1 MIPRDPATFE
11 THSRGE
17 SLALEVDVLAGMAS
31 SLAATVILVILLF
44 RIYRDGRS
52 SWDAFRAS
60 LIALF
65 LGEVIM
71 GIGHAMSLKW
81 VIEGNTYTGGF
92 CTAQG
97 LMRQL
102 GNTYVAL
109 STIVIAVQT
118 FTTVWWLQYL
128 NRTISVIVNC
138 VTFVFVILWVGIG
151 FGIHTNPPEEYYA
164 VPTPY
169 WCWIGEDFFGE
180 RLGGEYIWYWIAL
193 FGSILLYIPL
203 FLLAF
208 DLIRTGTEW
217 YRPRAEIPRLRRARY
232 DGPNQNVEAPHRN
245 RRLWSTILYPIL
257 YCILVL
263 PLSIV
268 RWLDFG
274 GASTKAAATL
284 TVVAIFGLSGALNAM
299 LYAFTRTRFFQPV
312 GEREPHAAA
321 TAMAPLAG
329 EENQRSKFSSEVG

>member
-1 MIPRDPATFE
+1 
-11 THSRGE
+11 
-17 SLALEVDVLAGMAS
+17 
-31 SLAATVILVILLF
+31 
-44 RIYRDGRS
+44 
-52 SWDAFRAS
+52 
-60 LIALF
+60 
-65 LGEVIM
+65 M

-81 VIEGNTYTGGF
+81 IIEGRAYTGGF

-118 FTTVWWLQYL
+118 FAAVWWLQYL

-138 VTFVFVILWVGIG
+138 VTFIFMLLWVGIG
-151 FGIHTNPPEEYYA
+151 FGIHTNPPKEYYA
-164 VPTPY
+164 VPTPF
-169 WCWIGEDFFGE
+169 WCWIGEDFLGE

-208 DLIRTGTEW
+208 GHIRTGTEW
-217 YRPRAEIPRLRRARY
+217 YRPRAEISPYPHMARN
-232 DGPNQNVEAPHRN
+232 DGTDQNVAIALHRN
-245 RRLWSTILYPIL
+245 RRLWSTILYPII

-263 PLSIV
+263 PLSVV
-268 RWLDFG
+268 RWMHFVDTSF
-274 GASTKAAATL
+274 TNAAATL
-284 TVVAIFGLSGALNAM
+284 AVVSVFGLSGVLNAM

-312 GEREPHAAA
+312 GEREPRAAVI
-321 TAMAPLAG
+321 AMAPL
-329 EENQRSKFSSEVG
+329 ER